1 MISDATVISTKQG
14 NLYVA
19 GIIDLYGDMPVGVA
33 MSNKNDGQL
42 VIDALN
48 DMIMRGCG
56 RVLAAS
62 YTQTEA
68 ALTAPKTT
76 ERLYDFYGILWQG
89 INEVCYSTFMSTP
102 QSILFHMLLSQFSY
116 FPLTMTFFHGFVT
129 SCPSFSTNIP

>member
-68 ALTAPKTT
+68 ALTAQKTT
-76 ERLYDFYGILWQG
+76 ERLYDFYGIL
-89 INEVCYSTFMSTP
+89 
-102 QSILFHMLLSQFSY
+102 
-116 FPLTMTFFHGFVT
+116 
-129 SCPSFSTNIP
+129 